1 MAERA
6 MTDKDYNL
14 VSVVYHA
21 SQGAETIDRYL
32 SDAEQDGDPEV
43 ARFLQDVQKQ
53 YVQLAQQGK
62 QLLKQRLQ

>member
-32 SDAEQDGDPEV
+32 SDARQAGDQEV
-43 ARFLQDVQKQ
+43 ARYLQDVQRQ